1 MGGGEFSQQRNIKA
15 HIHGKTDCNVISGG
29 EKASGLDLC
38 QDCEV
43 STSLNRVPASLASTT
58 HFQEQVGWG
67 PRLAQAYTA
76 NSPTHSN
83 GSIHPTAVRHKC
95 AERCEEIQKERHSDK
110 RQHIQPRE

>member
-1 MGGGEFSQQRNIKA
+1 MGGGELTQQRNIKA
-15 HIHGKTDCNVISGG
+15 HIHGKTDCIVISGG

-43 STSLNRVPASLASTT
+43 STSLDRVPALLASTS
-58 HFQEQVGWG
+58 HFQEQVGWA

-83 GSIHPTAVRHKC
+83 GSIHPTAVRHNC
-95 AERCEEIQKERHSDK
+95 TERCEEIQKDRQSDK
-110 RQHIQPRE
+110 RQYTQPTQ